1 MGNCISLILERI
13 KVKKISRID
22 ILQLIEKNRKPN
34 TIFSVVF
41 LKKNGEIRRMNCL
54 LGVKKHLKGGKLKF
68 NPKEKGYIVVLDTK
82 KKAYRMINLNT
93 ISNVTSKGVEY
104 HVKG

>member
-1 MGNCISLILERI
+1 M
-13 KVKKISRID
+13 KKISRKD
-22 ILQLIEKNRKPN
+22 ILRLLEENRNPN

-41 LKKNGEIRRMNCL
+41 LKKNGEIRRMNCM

-68 NPKEKGYIVVLDTK
+68 NPLERGYLVVLDTT

-93 ISNVTSKGVEY
+93 ISNITSKGVKY
-104 HVKG
+104 NVTD

>member
-1 MGNCISLILERI
+1 MKKIKRRDILE
-13 KVKKISRID
+13 
-22 ILQLIEKNRKPN
+22 LIQENRNPN

-41 LKKNGEIRRMNCL
+41 LKKSGEIRRMNCM

-68 NPKEKGYIVVLDTK
+68 NPLVRGYLVVLDTQ

-93 ISNVTSKGVEY
+93 ISSITSKGVEY
-104 HVKG
+104 HVTG

>member
-1 MGNCISLILERI
+1 MIM
-13 KVKKISRID
+13 KKISRKD
-22 ILQLIEKNRKPN
+22 ILQLIEENRNPN

-41 LKKNGEIRRMNCL
+41 LKKNGEIRRMNCM

-68 NPKEKGYIVVLDTK
+68 NPREMGYLVVFDTQ

-93 ISNVTSKGVEY
+93 ISNITSKGVEY
-104 HVKG
+104 HVEG

>member
-1 MGNCISLILERI
+1 M
-13 KVKKISRID
+13 KKISRED
-22 ILQLIEKNRKPN
+22 ILQLLEENRKPN

-54 LGVKKHLKGGKLKF
+54 LGVKKHLKGGKLNY
-68 NPKEKGYIVVLDTK
+68 NPLEKGYLVVLDTK

-93 ISNVTSKGVEY
+93 ISNITSKGVEY
-104 HVKG
+104 NVTD

>member
-1 MGNCISLILERI
+1 M
-13 KVKKISRID
+13 KKISRKD
-22 ILQLIEKNRKPN
+22 ILQLIEENRSPN

-68 NPKEKGYIVVLDTK
+68 NPREKGYVVVLDTK
-82 KKAYRMINLNT
+82 KKAYRMINLET
-93 ISNVTSKGVEY
+93 ISNITSKGIEY
-104 HVKG
+104 YVTG

>member
-1 MGNCISLILERI
+1 M
-13 KVKKISRID
+13 KKISRKD
-22 ILQLIEKNRKPN
+22 ILELLQENRSPN

-54 LGVKKHLKGGKLKF
+54 LGVKKQLKGGKLAF
-68 NPKEKGYIVVLDTK
+68 NPLERGYLVVLDTN

-93 ISNVTSKGVEY
+93 ISNITSKGVEY
-104 HVKG
+104 HVEG